1 VGGKRRESREGV
13 MQTIRND
20 PATASDNRLRFVL
33 SASDKDT
40 IVSVG
45 IAADATF
52 EDVART
58 MSKYPRWRYGRP
70 VSIRVVFEP
79 APRAAPLH

>member
-1 VGGKRRESREGV
+1 
-13 MQTIRND
+13 MQTIRNN
-20 PATASDNRLRFVL
+20 PAPTSDNRLRFVL

-45 IAADATF
+45 LAAEATL
-52 EDVART
+52 EDVALT
-58 MSKYPRWRYGRP
+58 LSKYPRWRYGKP